1 MWRRKK
7 DEEEEEK
14 DNGDKVQKKE
24 DEEEWDN
31 VIFIDLNGMLGC
43 LSYDHS
49 KDTCL
54 NGISTLLNVNC
65 NTLFGKFEFEIQIL
79 FKYYISV
86 TYSQCT
92 DIIPV

>member
-7 DEEEEEK
+7 DEEEDEK

-54 NGISTLLNVNC
+54 NGISTLLNVNVTHC
-65 NTLFGKFEFEIQIL
+65 LGNLSL
-79 FKYYISV
+79 KYRF
-86 TYSQCT
+86 CLN
-92 DIIPV
+92 IIFL